1 VWSTSFW
8 TCLHATPRELW
19 KWLAGWVQ
27 ETGSLPARMTSR
39 YIASFRYGRE
49 HHWAKIHWNEGQA
62 RLRAVVP
69 KVDGVVVWVRR
80 LVRIRL

>member
-1 VWSTSFW
+1 MVNQLLDVSAYDSPGT
-8 TCLHATPRELW
+8 LELV
-19 KWLAGWVQ
+19 G
-27 ETGSLPARMTSR
+27 GMGPGDRSLPARMTSR

-49 HHWAKIHWNEGQA
+49 HHWAKFHWNEGQA